1 MSSEVIKQDNKLLEA
16 VTNTNFEVLEQIYK
30 GTLISPEDIT
40 KLKEAQDFLLSTYT
54 DVKPFRPMI
63 TKLAGV
69 LSNGKFATPDAKFWQ
84 CKIEAE
90 VHFNE
95 MVRDIHKYERA
106 KIDLEEIDYEID
118 QLSTQLTHSRTR
130 TQNNED
136 PVKIDFRIRKLKV
149 KKSEYEFEMKQIEK
163 TIKGRIEEVT
173 DWNVI
178 AKKLAPVCQYST
190 TTNDYQA
197 ESYYKFLEYQIAN
210 AKDEK
215 EKAQFQA
222 QLDTFQQIIG
232 N

>member
-1 MSSEVIKQDNKLLEA
+1 MSSELIKQDNKLLQA

-30 GTLISPEDIT
+30 GTLISPDDVT

-95 MVRDIHKYERA
+95 MIRDIHKYERA
-106 KIDLEEIDYEID
+106 KIDLEEIVYEIERLEKGLD
-118 QLSTQLTHSRTR
+118 SGKFDESKKAEFQ
-130 TQNNED
+130 
-136 PVKIDFRIRKLKV
+136 IRKLKV

-173 DWNVI
+173 DWNAI

-190 TTNDYQA
+190 TNSDYQA
-197 ESYYKFLEYQIAN
+197 ESYYKFLEYQIAHS
-210 AKDEK
+210 KDEK
-215 EKAQFQA
+215 EKTQFQA
-222 QLDTFQQIIG
+222 QLDTFKQIIG
-232 N
+232 S

>member
-1 MSSEVIKQDNKLLEA
+1 MSSEIIKQDNKLLQA
-16 VTNTNFEVLEQIYK
+16 VANTNFEVLDQIYK

-95 MVRDIHKYERA
+95 MIRDIHKYERA
-106 KIDLEEIDYEID
+106 KIDLEEIDYEIERLGKD
-118 QLSTQLTHSRTR
+118 L
-130 TQNNED
+130 QNKNYEE
-136 PVKIDFRIRKLKV
+136 PKKAEFQIRKLKV
-149 KKSEYEFEMKQIEK
+149 KRSEYEFEMKQIEK

-173 DWNVI
+173 DWNTI

-190 TTNDYQA
+190 TNSDYQE
-197 ESYYKFLEYQIAN
+197 ESYYKFLEYQIAH

-215 EKAQFQA
+215 EKVQFQA
-222 QLDTFQQIIG
+222 QLDTFNQIIG
-232 N
+232 KKTN

>member
-1 MSSEVIKQDNKLLEA
+1 MSSELIKQDNKLLQA

-30 GTLISPEDIT
+30 GTLISPDDVT

-95 MVRDIHKYERA
+95 MIRDIHKYERA
-106 KIDLEEIDYEID
+106 KIDLEEIDYEIEHLQRSLELNRIKNND
-118 QLSTQLTHSRTR
+118 ST
-130 TQNNED
+130 
-136 PVKIDFRIRKLKV
+136 KIEFQIRKLKV

-173 DWNVI
+173 DWNTI

-190 TTNDYQA
+190 TNSDYQE
-197 ESYYKFLEYQIAN
+197 ESYYKFLEYKIASVT
-210 AKDEK
+210 DEK
-215 EKAQFQA
+215 EKAQFQS
-222 QLDTFQQIIG
+222 QLDTFKQITG